1 MAIRIRNQWHKEDRE
16 RSTDEVAG
24 AIAFNSWKLAMDK
37 AFNLQSENF
46 RYHSGEQQMDVI
58 SEYLIYQV
66 QIVER
71 LSHERMEDEQRR
83 RLITA
88 LVMRLAD
95 HVQNNSAEM
104 FGSGDY
110 RSSFIDKFNRRA
122 AEYSELGFSAQG
134 PSYPFLRHLGYQI
147 QCIMGESPEN
157 RWVIDQV
164 MDKDGPEVY
173 KQLSRATK
181 HML

>member
-1 MAIRIRNQWHKEDRE
+1 MATRIKSQWHKESRE

-37 AFNLQSENF
+37 AVNLQDERF
-46 RYHSGEQQMDVI
+46 RYENGNQQMDVL

-71 LSHERMEDEQRR
+71 LAHDRLDDEQRR
-83 RLITA
+83 QLITA
-88 LVMRLAD
+88 LVLRLAEHIQD
-95 HVQNNSAEM
+95 NSAEM
-104 FGSGDY
+104 FGAGDY
-110 RSSFIDKFNRRA
+110 RSPFIDRFNLRA
-122 AEYSELGFSAQG
+122 AEYSELGFSEQG
-134 PSYPFLRHLGYQI
+134 PSYPFLRHLGYQV
-147 QCIMGESPEN
+147 QRIMGESAEN

-173 KQLSRATK
+173 KQLKRAIRN
-181 HML
+181 LL